1 MEFESLPSIGPSRRV
16 SSRHLTRAARQP
28 PPRRSATSALLL
40 ALCLAATTT
49 YAQEAPLSST
59 SALAEP
65 SPSAAP
71 STTTAGSGE
80 VATMATSA
88 AVPVA
93 AGTIWSTAY
102 TLRFPLP
109 VSAQLSEL
117 APASYPVAQPQSSSS
132 SASPSPTS
140 ISTRSAQSGQD
151 VSPIMSF
158 STLPSL
164 RIATVTD
171 IWWSPVQ
178 GQGGPGIPARRL
190 PGPWSKYD
198 RIVVAHAV
206 MGSLAWLI
214 VCTLL
219 HAVICLRAVG

>member
-1 MEFESLPSIGPSRRV
+1 MVASRQAALLHPRKATRQQPSRRP
-16 SSRHLTRAARQP
+16 AI
-28 PPRRSATSALLL
+28 SAFLL
-40 ALCLAATTT
+40 ALCLAAPTAN
-49 YAQEAPLSST
+49 AQESPLAST
-59 SALAEP
+59 SATIAP
-65 SPSAAP
+65 SSAAP
-71 STTTAGSGE
+71 PSSSAGSGDA
-80 VATMATSA
+80 ATMATST

-117 APASYPVAQPQSSSS
+117 APASYPVAQPQSSS
-132 SASPSPTS
+132 APLSPTS

-214 VCTLL
+214 VCTS
-219 HAVICLRAVG
+219 LRAILCM